1 MVQRFRSVLL
11 VGPPG
16 SGKGT
21 QGKLLGAI
29 PGFFHHSSG
38 EVFRNLNP
46 RSRAGS
52 IFTEYSRKGE
62 LVPDEVTI
70 EVWREDI
77 ERQHSDGRFDP
88 GRDLLVLDGI
98 PRNANQATL
107 MDRQVEV
114 LRVVHLFC
122 HDEDA
127 FIERLRK
134 RAIKENR
141 ADDAKEEVIR
151 RRFEVYR
158 EETRPI
164 LEHYPADLIS
174 EVEAV
179 GTFGRVLLDVLQI
192 VVPVRDGVF
201 PES

>member
-21 QGKLLGAI
+21 QGKLLDAI

-46 RSRAGS
+46 TSKAGS
-52 IFTEYSRKGE
+52 IFTKYSHHGE

-70 EVWREDI
+70 GVWREDI
-77 ERQHSDGRFDP
+77 ERQRAEGHFDP
-88 GRDLLVLDGI
+88 ERDLLVLDGI

-107 MDRQVEV
+107 MDEQVDV

-122 HDEDA
+122 HDSDA

-134 RAIKENR
+134 RALKENR

-158 EETRPI
+158 QETRPI
-164 LEHYPADLIS
+164 LEHYPKDLITQ
-174 EVEAV
+174 VEAV
-179 GTFGRVLLDVLQI
+179 ASHARVLLDVLEI
-192 VVPVRDGVF
+192 LVPVREEAF
-201 PES
+201 PE